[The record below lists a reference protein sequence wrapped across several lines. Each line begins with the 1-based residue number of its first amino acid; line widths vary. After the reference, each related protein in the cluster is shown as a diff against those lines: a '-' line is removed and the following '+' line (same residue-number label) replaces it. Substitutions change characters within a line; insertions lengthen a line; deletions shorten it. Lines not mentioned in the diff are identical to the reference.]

1 VARPDQ
7 ARAHAAILTKMN
19 PDFRPEMNVGLG
31 DSLTVGIVLAL
42 IFGAVCFYLYSRLGQ
57 NEKRV
62 GLLENLLLT
71 LKMST
76 EASLFGPDMVE
87 PTSSPAPLE
96 SSDVDGVSEENYA
109 DMLREMPTEVLKA
122 SPAEPLTKQTEI
134 ATSAEEKEAEELLR
148 SLEPRK
154 MDANYESMSLKELQ
168 GLAKQR
174 GLTGAP
180 TRKRELIDA
189 LKKQGE
195 AAPVAPTPLTQ
206 NLGDFAGAVAGEVGF
221 DVELPGSN

>member
-1 VARPDQ
+1 MA
-7 ARAHAAILTKMN
+7 
-19 PDFRPEMNVGLG
+19 VGLG
-31 DSLTVGIVLAL
+31 DSLTVGIVLTL

-76 EASLFGPDMVE
+76 EASLFGPEMVE
-87 PTSSPAPLE
+87 PTSSPTPME
-96 SSDVDGVSEENYA
+96 TSDVEEVSEENYA
-109 DMLREMPTEVLKA
+109 DMLKDIGGA
-122 SPAEPLTKQTEI
+122 SSAAVTTPVI
-134 ATSAEEKEAEELLR
+134 ASSEEEKEAEELLR
-148 SLEPRK
+148 SMEPRK

-174 GLTGAP
+174 GLSGAP
-180 TRKRELIDA
+180 TRKRDLIDA

-195 AAPVAPTPLTQ
+195 PAPAAPTPLSPT
-206 NLGDFAGAVAGEVGF
+206 LGDFAGAVAGEVGF
-221 DVELPGSN
+221 DVELENA

>member
-1 VARPDQ
+1 
-7 ARAHAAILTKMN
+7 
-19 PDFRPEMNVGLG
+19 MNVALG
-31 DSLTVGIVLAL
+31 DSLTVGIVLTL
-42 IFGAVCFYLYSRLGQ
+42 IFGAVCFYLYSRMGQ

-62 GLLENLLLT
+62 GLLENLLLS

-96 SSDVDGVSEENYA
+96 TSDVEDVSEENYA
-109 DMLREMPTEVLKA
+109 EMLKGLEAPVKKEA
-122 SPAEPLTKQTEI
+122 APSPAAAVPVQV

-168 GLAKQR
+168 SLAKQR
-174 GLTGAP
+174 GLVGAP
-180 TRKRELIDA
+180 TRKRELIDT
-189 LKKQGE
+189 LKKQGGE
-195 AAPVAPTPLTQ
+195 VPSAPAPLAQ
-206 NLGDFAGAVAGEVGF
+206 AVGDLAGAVAGEVGF
-221 DVELPGSN
+221 DVALENA